1 MTQNNVEIHTLSESR
16 RNNAM
21 VKAETL
27 IESAMGEVKSLK
39 ESKVIEI
46 NNLKKTARI
55 NSFQYLKNTS
65 GQILLTHYRLKL

>member
-1 MTQNNVEIHTLSESR
+1 MTQNNVEIHTLSENR

-27 IESAMGEVKSLK
+27 IESTIVEVKSLK

-46 NNLKKTARI
+46 NNLKKTAMI
-55 NSFQYLKNTS
+55 HSSQYLKNTS
-65 GQILLTHYRLKL
+65 GNVINTL